1 MEINR
6 FREITKS
13 YLRGSHI
20 VVVLFDIT
28 NRESFDNIESNWT
41 ETIMTNSNINFSH
54 FVLIGH
60 KNDQTWKREV
70 TFTEASMFAE
80 KYNSS
85 YFEVSSLDSGRVL
98 HIVDTL
104 LLRYFE
110 DKSTYY
116 KKQSEPSNKCIIQ

>member
-6 FREITKS
+6 YRDILKS
-13 YLRGSHI
+13 HLRGAHI

-28 NRESFDNIESNWT
+28 DRESFDNIEHNWI
-41 ETIMTNSNINFSH
+41 ETIMKYSDINFTH

-60 KNDQTWKREV
+60 KDDQKWRRKV

-85 YFEVSSLDSGRVL
+85 YFEVSSLDSVRVL
-98 HIVDTL
+98 NIVDTL

-116 KKQSEPSNKCIIQ
+116 KKQSEPSNKYIIQ